1 MAWKPP
7 RAATALLAFVAGV
20 VDACTYL
27 ALYGLFVA
35 QVTGSFVIIGAQTFD
50 PASSTVIRTLAI
62 PVFFLA
68 GFATAF
74 AVAIIDRQRAAL
86 VWTIG
91 GEMILIA
98 GFATIGLMGAPF
110 AGDNAPLA
118 VIASVLSVSA
128 MGVQSAM
135 ARLLMRGVSS
145 TNVMTSNTTQAA
157 VDLAQWMTA
166 SRRARRNPHDAD
178 ADVARRHARLRF
190 ARLWP
195 IIAGFFAGTIVGVIL
210 FRAVGFWCPM
220 ISLALLAGLLV
231 WMFLA
236 QERNR

>member
-1 MAWKPP
+1 MTWRPP
-7 RAATALLAFVAGV
+7 RAATVLLAFVGGV

-35 QVTGSFVIIGAQTFD
+35 QVTGSFVIVGAQMFD

-74 AVAIIDRQRAAL
+74 AVAIIGHQRAAL

-91 GEMILIA
+91 GEMILIV
-98 GFATIGLMGAPF
+98 GFAVVGLMGAPF

-118 VIASVLSVSA
+118 VIASVLSVGA
-128 MGVQSAM
+128 MGVQGAM

-157 VDLAQWMTA
+157 IDLAQWMTA
-166 SRRARRNPHDAD
+166 SRRARRHPHDAD
-178 ADVARRHARLRF
+178 VAGRHAQPRF

-195 IIAGFFAGTIVGVIL
+195 IIAGFFAGTIAGVIV

-220 ISLALLAGLLV
+220 VSLTLLAGLLV
-231 WMFLA
+231 WMLLA
-236 QERNR
+236 QEWNR